1 MGTPRWSISPLAL
14 ARWFMVCV
22 AFIAGG
28 INAQSASIAKKN
40 GGTSA
45 YVEHLASAAGG
56 TLVSLLLLAA
66 SPWYRSSYWRL
77 HLKNRPLV

>member
-1 MGTPRWSISPLAL
+1 
-14 ARWFMVCV
+14 MVCV

-45 YVEHLASAAGG
+45 YVEHLASAAGE

-77 HLKNRPLV
+77 QLKNRPLVKFVTVEGPLYKLFT